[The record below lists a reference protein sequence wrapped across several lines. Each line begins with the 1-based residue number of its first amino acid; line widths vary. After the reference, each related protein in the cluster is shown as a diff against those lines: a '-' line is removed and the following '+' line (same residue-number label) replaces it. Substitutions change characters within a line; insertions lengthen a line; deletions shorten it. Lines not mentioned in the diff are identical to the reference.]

1 MSAGEREL
9 KNSVSS
15 STWLTIIVGDSPAD
29 SNKRRR
35 LVDCDAKT
43 IVVMVIK
50 PSGCVCEVTPS
61 THPTLSVQISQ
72 RYIYDRPVSK
82 AFPIVGVIGAGQL
95 ARMSI
100 APATALGVDLL
111 LLAANS
117 QDSGA
122 QVTNHVVGDYK
133 DLETVRAF
141 ARRCDVVTFE
151 HELIPL
157 SIIKALEADGVVV
170 RPSSSSFIY
179 SQDKAAM
186 RERLSTF
193 PSPGWQ
199 IVISADQVKEFPVIA
214 KAISGG
220 YDGRGV
226 WKISDKQE
234 LSSLLQKTGKL
245 LIEDLVDFD
254 YEIAVMV
261 ARSPHGQAA
270 TWAPTQ
276 TVQKNGIC
284 TMTISPAPNISH
296 DVSEKAQKLALDI
309 AETVGVVGAMA
320 VEMFVKGEDL
330 LINELAMRPHNSG
343 HWTIEGSHTSQ
354 FEQHLRAV
362 LDLPLGDPSMTA
374 PLAVMGN
381 VLGGDKPDMYRPYLH
396 LMARTPA
403 LKFHHYK
410 KEVRPGRK
418 IGHVTL
424 VGENLIELTREVQHA
439 LDYMSGEV
447 DE

>member
-1 MSAGEREL
+1 
-9 KNSVSS
+9 
-15 STWLTIIVGDSPAD
+15 
-29 SNKRRR
+29 
-35 LVDCDAKT
+35 
-43 IVVMVIK
+43 
-50 PSGCVCEVTPS
+50 
-61 THPTLSVQISQ
+61 
-72 RYIYDRPVSK
+72 VSK

-111 LLAANS
+111 LLAADS

-122 QVTNHVVGDYK
+122 QITNHIVGDYK

-141 ARRCDVVTFE
+141 AKKCDVVTFE

-157 SIIKALEADGVVV
+157 SIVKALEADGVVV
-170 RPSSSSFIY
+170 RPSSSAFLY

-186 RERLSTF
+186 REKLSSF
-193 PSPGWQ
+193 PSPHWQ
-199 IVISADQVKEFPVIA
+199 IVTSSDEVHDFPVIA

-226 WKISDKQE
+226 WKVSDAKE
-234 LSSLLQKTGKL
+234 LAALLQQTPKL
-245 LIEDLVDFD
+245 LIEELVDFD

-261 ARSPHGQAA
+261 ARSPHGQAT

-276 TVQKNGIC
+276 TIQEDGIC
-284 TMTISPAPNISH
+284 TMTISPAPHLS
-296 DVSEKAQKLALDI
+296 VALSEKAQKIALDV
-309 AETVGVVGAMA
+309 AAAVGVVGVMA
-320 VEMFVKGEDL
+320 VELFVKGENL
-330 LINELAMRPHNSG
+330 FINELAMRPHNSG
-343 HWTIEGSHTSQ
+343 HWTIDGSHTSQ

-418 IGHVTL
+418 IGHVTM
-424 VGENLIELTREVQHA
+424 VGENLVELTQEVQHA